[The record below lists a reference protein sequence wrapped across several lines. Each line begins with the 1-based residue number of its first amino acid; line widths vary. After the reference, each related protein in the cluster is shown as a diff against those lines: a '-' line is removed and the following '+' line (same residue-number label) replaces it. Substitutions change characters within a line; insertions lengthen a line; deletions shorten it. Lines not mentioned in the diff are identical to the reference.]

1 MAVSNQPEHGIY
13 IRDME
18 YMTPAQTVFRRNG
31 EVPQPNNSLQPDGG
45 LATFNE
51 FPSVPRIDAGSDTIA
66 TRAQSKPVWVYT
78 PTGGTETR
86 SGTAGIYGNPGGR
99 PTTGASLLGN
109 VPGFEYFQVP
119 GVAAGTR
126 FDQFPGSPA
135 ITERATIVF
144 KGNYTAEGAARTG
157 VFYRDILANRGV
169 APVELIASY
178 QDGIPGFT
186 GYKFGSTAPP
196 SAAGKSAVFAG
207 FDNEEFPNAGGIF
220 RARLGNKPIK
230 LEKVVA
236 IGDPVP
242 GVLGEKF
249 NHFSEAV
256 SLSSNGRH
264 VLFWGAW
271 GTATHP
277 VDRICPVDGNAAV
290 IAACISDTVQVPDN
304 QGFFV
309 KDVQLGTTV
318 AVAKTGDQFHD
329 FVYWNFSGRPP
340 GTGHGEEGDDGEE
353 TYEPPRWRS
362 ATFGAVSAT
371 GVPSISAFKARTAD
385 EKDGIYVRKVQPSKI
400 GEIVKLLETGMPGSA
415 VDPDAAGTTIISL
428 GVERDGFRGQW
439 LAVTVGMVP
448 ATAEEGWAGVY
459 TARFVGLE

>member
-1 MAVSNQPEHGIY
+1 M
-13 IRDME
+13 
-18 YMTPAQTVFRRNG
+18 
-31 EVPQPNNSLQPDGG
+31 
-45 LATFNE
+45 
-51 FPSVPRIDAGSDTIA
+51 
-66 TRAQSKPVWVYT
+66 
-78 PTGGTETR
+78 
-86 SGTAGIYGNPGGR
+86 
-99 PTTGASLLGN
+99 
-109 VPGFEYFQVP
+109 
-119 GVAAGTR
+119 
-126 FDQFPGSPA
+126 
-135 ITERATIVF
+135 
-144 KGNYTAEGAARTG
+144 
-157 VFYRDILANRGV
+157 LANRGV

-178 QDGIPGFT
+178 KDEIPGFP
-186 GYKFGSTAPP
+186 GVKFGSTAPP
-196 SAAGKSAVFAG
+196 SAAGKYAVFAG
-207 FDNEEFPNAGGIF
+207 FDDEGSPKAGGIF

-242 GVLGEKF
+242 GVTGGKF
-249 NHFSEAV
+249 KHFSEAV

-271 GTATHP
+271 GTATHE
-277 VDRICPVDGNAAV
+277 VARNCPVDGNAAV
-290 IAACISDTVQVPDN
+290 IAACISDTVQVLDN

-309 KDVQLGTTV
+309 KDLQLGTTV
-318 AVAKTGDQFHD
+318 AIATTGPQSQFLD

-371 GVPSISAFKARTAD
+371 GVPSVSAFKARTPD
-385 EKDGIYVRKVQPSKI
+385 GKDGLYVRKVLPSKV

-415 VDPDAAGTTIISL
+415 VDPEATGTTIISL